1 MIRVVPDTIPADV
14 YRYLLPSE
22 RNVIT
27 VRRHPVVL
35 APAACLL
42 AANVTALALSAADV
56 IPGGTGVLALCGALL
71 PLSCYLVYH
80 SIRAWLRAC
89 IVVTGARIMLINLRW
104 KHPLIVIPLAD
115 AYDMTY
121 VRTLI
126 PGRIAGYA
134 SFLIKQSGP
143 RRRPRKIRYLPYPE
157 QLYLEVSGLLF
168 PADRDSRAT
177 RSPSAERRLS
187 ARRRLSSASAI
198 SGPRPP
204 LLGQMRF

>member
-1 MIRVVPDTIPADV
+1 MIRAVPYGVIPADV

-22 RNVIT
+22 RSIIV
-27 VRRHPVVL
+27 VRRNPVVL
-35 APAACLL
+35 ARTACLL
-42 AANVTALALSAADV
+42 AANVTVFALSAADV
-56 IPGGTGVLALCGALL
+56 IPGGTGVLTFFGVLL

-80 SIRAWLRAC
+80 SIRAWLRAY
-89 IVVTGARIMLINLRW
+89 IVITSARIMLVNLQW
-104 KHPLIVIPLAD
+104 KHPLVVIPLAD

-134 SFLIKQSGP
+134 SFLLKQSGP

-168 PADRDSRAT
+168 PAGRDSRAT
-177 RSPSAERRLS
+177 RSPSA
-187 ARRRLSSASAI
+187 
-198 SGPRPP
+198 P
-204 LLGQMRF
+204 L